1 MKRLLV
7 SICCAATCTPTFAYI
22 GYGSNMDDYP
32 AFRESEPI
40 RPAGRERWEF
50 DHYRRQ
56 VEAYLED
63 ADKYIKNCDE
73 DIEAIRQRQREAA
86 RKANNVVD
94 DFNNWAN
101 GGY

>member
-32 AFRESEPI
+32 AFREYEPI

-63 ADKYIKNCDE
+63 AKNCDE